1 MCGGRGGRRSKVLSR
16 GDVSGAVLSM
26 MSLVSEC
33 LVFDCHGVDLSMVE
47 FIETG
52 VALWSHAFLNG
63 CELCDAVQRRYG
75 NVDEAGHGPL
85 ASRACKVE
93 TTVGG
98 LGKKLL

>member
-1 MCGGRGGRRSKVLSR
+1 MVL
-16 GDVSGAVLSM
+16 
-26 MSLVSEC
+26 
-33 LVFDCHGVDLSMVE
+33 
-47 FIETG
+47 FIERG
-52 VALWSHAFLNG
+52 VALSSLAFQNG
-63 CELCDAVQRRYG
+63 CELCDAVQRHRRYG